1 MKRTKLNSVICGM
14 CLLLPEPTLLI
25 ASIRR
30 RDALD
35 QYARDT
41 EKSLSI
47 DEILALRKLNSIEDV
62 FKHIQAS
69 EAAFRTFRTKNERLW
84 SALTT
89 FAAPITTIANLA
101 ITPSSVVDF
110 GSVSSAVLG
119 AVVYLLKACEG
130 VSNAYDW
137 VEQLFRELQ
146 DFSERLGLY
155 METRLDSVLRRKIVA
170 ILSVILKVLGR
181 SQKLIREK
189 RFREYLRVTF
199 LGKDATTKKL
209 VDDLNKVLGSEQR
222 YVLGVTYASAQRTEE
237 VAKATHDVVHKV
249 LDVVEEERDKRSRE
263 EDESRLRNT
272 LHGTSANSEV
282 EEIFVRNGRVL
293 LKGTGAWL
301 EDEPFFNSW
310 MRREATIL
318 WIFGGP
324 GAGKSFLSTRLIQ
337 ILQEKASQTG
347 SGEAVAYFFVK
358 ENSETLRDANTILKT
373 LAWQIATQDMAFRRH
388 AITVCR
394 QRALTITPDLTWENL
409 FLDYYGEHNGSVT
422 IVIDGL
428 DEATSE
434 TRQTMLGLMKGL
446 VASQGTPDHG
456 IQLAVVG
463 RGSLR
468 SDMDFKRLEKNYFIE
483 VSRAKN
489 RHDIES
495 YIKKRLGELDILRE
509 MRKMKPN
516 GQARANREGGK
527 IMKRVSEGA
536 DGVFLWAKLLLDSLM
551 KKDLPQI
558 EAILA
563 SPPSTLDKMIWSVFD
578 RLAKDEELDQHVLRK
593 MLMFMTHARRPLLFG
608 ELDLVTSLP
617 ARKPNYLLWKH
628 TRGKLS
634 SVFDLKFPKDVD
646 PDDEPLPTEEKIEAE
661 KSDSASCLGGTDS
674 QPDEDAEFDF
684 DYDEDSTS
692 DPGVISDDDDIFS
705 TAQLARAGTLNTD
718 ADGDKAELDDL
729 LSHLTPGK
737 IQTRVAFCHTRIR
750 DFLAQEGNPQTRRSE
765 PLSLIPGIDDV
776 QADITIACLDI
787 FQLELSLDDE
797 KRFLCDYPL
806 CHLPFHLEGIDRSTV
821 PPKKA
826 GMIIEKLYWL
836 FGTEKGTLCWLKSP
850 PAVIREDEFQSS
862 NKDLWRLWVG
872 TDKYIKL
879 VQSWLGSVESFRQY
893 TECDDDAVAWMLE
906 AASSLE
912 VFLRPAIHAA
922 STMWLCQ
929 PGFDSETYFD
939 KGDFPAWLIN
949 GWLTLV
955 TPLRASCSWLL
966 IDALIRFSCRSRPA
980 CPSPNRP
987 PSSTLTKSAPSDSN
1001 TRLTTPASNK
1011 TCIGTPFSAG
1021 A

>member
-1 MKRTKLNSVICGM
+1 
-14 CLLLPEPTLLI
+14 
-25 ASIRR
+25 
-30 RDALD
+30 
-35 QYARDT
+35 
-41 EKSLSI
+41 
-47 DEILALRKLNSIEDV
+47 
-62 FKHIQAS
+62 
-69 EAAFRTFRTKNERLW
+69 
-84 SALTT
+84 
-89 FAAPITTIANLA
+89 
-101 ITPSSVVDF
+101 VVDF

-146 DFSERLGLY
+146 DFSERIGLY
-155 METRLDSVLRRKIVA
+155 ITTTTTLDAVLRRKIVA
-170 ILSVILKVLGR
+170 ILAVILKVLGR
-181 SQKLIREK
+181 SQKLVREK

-209 VDDLNKVLGSEQR
+209 VDELNKVLGSEQR
-222 YVLGVTYASAQRTEE
+222 YVLGVTYASTQRTEE
-237 VAKATHDVVHKV
+237 VTKATHDAVHKV

-272 LHGTSANSEV
+272 LHGTSANHEV
-282 EEIFVRNGRVL
+282 EEIFVRNERAL

-337 ILQEKASQTG
+337 ILQEKVSHTG
-347 SGEAVAYFFVK
+347 GGNGEAVAYFFVK
-358 ENSETLRDANTILKT
+358 ENSETLRDANTLLKT

-388 AITVCR
+388 AIVVCR
-394 QRALTITPDLTWENL
+394 QRALTVTPDLTWENL
-409 FLDYYGEHNGSVT
+409 FLGYYVPSSSSSGGERNSGGCVT

-428 DEATSE
+428 DEANPE

-446 VASQGTPDHG
+446 VTPPAGGATTSSSGG

-468 SDMDFKRLEKNYFIE
+468 SDMDFNRLEKNYFIE

-509 MRKMKPN
+509 MRKMKPH

-527 IMKRVSEGA
+527 IMKRVAEGA

-563 SPPSTLDKMIWSVFD
+563 SPPLTLDKMIWSVFD

-646 PDDEPLPTEEKIEAE
+646 PDDDDDDDDDGGEPTAEEKKKPDVENGDDASYIGG
-661 KSDSASCLGGTDS
+661 SDD
-674 QPDEDAEFDF
+674 DADFDF
-684 DYDEDSTS
+684 DYEHEENSTDEQ
-692 DPGVISDDDDIFS
+692 GVISGDDDDDIFS
-705 TAQLARAGTLNTD
+705 TAQLARAETLNANPD
-718 ADGDKAELDDL
+718 SDGDKAAELEDL
-729 LSHLTPGK
+729 LSHLTAGK
-737 IQTRVAFCHTRIR
+737 VQTRVSFCHTRIR
-750 DFLAQEGNPQTRRSE
+750 DFLAQEGDPLTRRSE
-765 PLSLIPGIDDV
+765 PLSIIPGIDDDV
-776 QADITIACLDI
+776 QTDITIACLDI
-787 FQLELSLDDE
+787 LRLELSLNDE
-797 KRFLCDYPL
+797 KRFLADYPL
-806 CHLPFHLEGIDRSTV
+806 CHLPFHLEGVDRSTI
-821 PPKKA
+821 PPEKT
-826 GMIIEKLYWL
+826 GMIIDGLYWL
-836 FGTEKGTLCWLKSP
+836 FGTERGALCLLKAP

-879 VQSWLGSVESFRQY
+879 VQSWFREIESFREY
-893 TECDDDAVAWMLE
+893 TACDSNAVSWMLE

-912 VFLRPAIHAA
+912 VFLKPAIHTA
-922 STMWLCQ
+922 SKMWLCQ

-939 KGDFPAWLIN
+939 KGDFPAWLVN

-955 TPLRASCSWLL
+955 IPFLLPPRQSSSCSLHR
-966 IDALIRFSCRSRPA
+966 D
-980 CPSPNRP
+980 P
-987 PSSTLTKSAPSDSN
+987 PSAD
-1001 TRLTTPASNK
+1001 
-1011 TCIGTPFSAG
+1011 
-1021 A
+1021 